1 MVQIAGVHPFVASLH
16 SCLAEDNLCLRKPIL
31 LVAPPLKCPISSMA
45 PPIQSSKLQKVSPVL
60 SYVSTLNLSAPS
72 SYPFHPHPCCQ
83 GFNFCQSFSPP
94 RFYSVPRM
102 SSEKLPSWKAEGDS
116 RRRSRS
122 RGSYTRCSPAE
133 YISTSRRR
141 WLPGPSLRSQWTT
154 RWRSGSRSWVH
165 TMRGLWQRSTAGV
178 PAAKLTADSDTR
190 ELLAAA
196 VPEGPCRE
204 GGVSGRSRDRKQD

>member
-1 MVQIAGVHPFVASLH
+1 MVQIAGVHPFIASLH
-16 SCLAEDNLCLRKPIL
+16 SCLAEDNLSLRE
-31 LVAPPLKCPISSMA
+31 
-45 PPIQSSKLQKVSPVL
+45 PVL
-60 SYVSTLNLSAPS
+60 SMASPLKSSNPLYGPAHPRLQPYEGLSAPS
-72 SYPFHPHPCCQ
+72 SYPPHLPTPPPHPHPCRQ

-94 RFYSVPRM
+94 RLYCIPRM

-141 WLPGPSLRSQWTT
+141 WLPGPPLRSQWTT
-154 RWRSGSRSWVH
+154 RWRSCSRSWVH
-165 TMRGLWQRSTAGV
+165 TMRGLWQRSTALV
-178 PAAKLTADSDTR
+178 PAVKLTTDSDTR

-204 GGVSGRSRDRKQD
+204 GGVSGRSQDRRKD